1 MRVSVYG
8 HFDRIYSE
16 GKNMRTIE
24 VKTNKNGI
32 KYGLVAIHTGLS
44 ADPDDCTYA
53 VYKLCENYNG
63 KVKGGMSKTWRYV
76 ERDLPFEDAL
86 ALFERRTK

>member
-1 MRVSVYG
+1 M
-8 HFDRIYSE
+8 
-16 GKNMRTIE
+16 KTIE

-86 ALFERRTK
+86 ALFERRSK